1 MLTFI
6 FFVNSRSEKTK
17 CKHMDDCTEDAF
29 CNGRNATCP
38 NPDPKPDNV
47 TECNQGTQVCST
59 DKSFSEVLILASTN
73 PQYDKRLFIELKV
86 QYMKIASSEHVYL
99 TCSEC
104 QNKNKKTIC
113 VMTVF

>member
-1 MLTFI
+1 MVVNRQFVYLKLGYLYI
-6 FFVNSRSEKTK
+6 SFVNSRSEKTK

-59 DKSFSEVLILASTN
+59 DKSQLN
-73 PQYDKRLFIELKV
+73 PIPTSQGLNQPL
-86 QYMKIASSEHVYL
+86 
-99 TCSEC
+99 
-104 QNKNKKTIC
+104 
-113 VMTVF
+113 